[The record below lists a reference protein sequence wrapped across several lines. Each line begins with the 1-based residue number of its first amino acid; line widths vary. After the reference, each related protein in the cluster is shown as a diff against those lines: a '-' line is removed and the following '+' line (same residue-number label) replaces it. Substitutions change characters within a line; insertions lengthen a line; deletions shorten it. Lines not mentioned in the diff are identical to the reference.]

1 MAAHFDT
8 EYQRLEASYS
18 DSPTGEENLLV
29 HVPDGNKSPWHHI
42 ENLDLFFQRISFYP
56 SKNGFTCML
65 LGEVFELV
73 QLLFVV
79 GFTVFLANC
88 VDYDIL
94 FANKFV
100 NHTDSS
106 KVTLPDAFLPVDVC
120 SASIRDNVAVM
131 FVLMISGVFW
141 LHRLIKFIYNVC
153 CYWEIRSFYTNAL
166 KMSMVSLPYFTW
178 QEVQARIVEIQKEHQ
193 ICIHKK
199 ELTELDIYH
208 RILRFKNYMVAMV
221 NKSLLPVR
229 FRPPLLGESVFYTR
243 GLKYNFELIF
253 FWGPGSLF
261 ESEWSLKPQYKRGG
275 NRLELADKLASR
287 ILWIGIANLL
297 LCPVVLV
304 WQILYAF
311 FSYTEV
317 IKREPGSLGARCW
330 SLYGRC
336 YLRHFNE
343 LDHELMSRL
352 SKGYKASSRYMNCFL
367 SPLLTVVAK
376 NVAFF
381 AGSLLAVLIAL
392 TIYDEDVLA
401 VEHVLS
407 SITLL
412 GVCITVCRSFI
423 PDKHLVYCPEQL
435 LRLILA
441 HIHYMPDHWQ
451 GNAHR
456 YETRDQFSQLFQY
469 KAVFILE
476 ELTSPLVTPFILIFS
491 LRRKSL
497 EIIDFF
503 RNFTVEVVGVG
514 DTCSFAQMDIRQH
527 GHPAVRLSLSH
538 THTQLSLMHF
548 AITNPQWQPPTET
561 THFISQLKE
570 RVQRETTGDRQTL
583 TSLSGSEPR
592 SLIANFLAG
601 PPSLA
606 SLHLGRDGSLTDHG
620 PVGVSDGASAL
631 RSLSVSSTRGSCSST
646 HRSAGHAS
654 SASRAMPGSSTDA
667 RTASSGSSVWEG
679 QLTSLVLS
687 EYAST
692 EMSIHALYIHELHK
706 QQSGGELSRHTWHRQ
721 DSDDS
726 SDSVTEEGG
735 SGGGNPNPRNP
746 IPRSHT
752 FPISTPI
759 STPGPIPSSNSVTP
773 LQSNSQRRSGGNT
786 DSVGPGGRVVRSVRV
801 PMGGWAED
809 GRGGRH
815 PDTVPEEGSE
825 DDMPPNTHKVF
836 TQTHTDLV
844 FVYGVPYHCFPLSSG
859 DVTDLRDPTYLP
871 TLILILP
878 EKNFLLICELS
889 TMASPLTPD
898 G

>member
-18 DSPTGEENLLV
+18 DSPPGEDNLLV

-106 KVTLPDAFLPVDVC
+106 KVTLPDAFLPVDIC

-166 KMSMVSLPYFTW
+166 KMSMAELPYFTW
-178 QEVQARIVEIQKEHQ
+178 QEVQARI
-193 ICIHKK
+193 
-199 ELTELDIYH
+199 
-208 RILRFKNYMVAMV
+208 VAMV

-297 LCPVVLV
+297 LCPVILV

-352 SKGYKASSRYMNCFL
+352 SKGYKASSKYMNCFL

-435 LRLILA
+435 LRVILA

-469 KAVFILE
+469 KA
-476 ELTSPLVTPFILIFS
+476 ELISPLVTPFILIFS

-503 RNFTVEVVGVG
+503 RNFTVEVVGWMSEG
-514 DTCSFAQMDIRQH
+514 KTEASIYQQAEDGKTE
-527 GHPAVRLSLSH
+527 
-538 THTQLSLMHF
+538 LSLMHF

-570 RVQRETTGDRQTL
+570 RVQREATGDTHTL
-583 TSLSGSEPR
+583 TSLSESEPR

-606 SLHLGRDGSLTDHG
+606 SLNLGRDGALTNHG
-620 PVGVSDGASAL
+620 PDGVSDGASAL
-631 RSLSVSSTRGSCSST
+631 RSLSVSSMRGSCSSA

-654 SASRAMPGSSTDA
+654 SASRAMVGSSTDA
-667 RTASSGSSVWEG
+667 RTASSGSSAWEG

-706 QQSGGELSRHTWHRQ
+706 QQSGGALSRHTWHRQ

-759 STPGPIPSSNSVTP
+759 STPGPITSSNSGPNPDRGTTPGQEEAP
-773 LQSNSQRRSGGNT
+773 LQSNSQRRYGGTT
-786 DSVGPGGRVVRSVRV
+786 DSVGPGGRVVRSARV
-801 PMGGWAED
+801 PMGGWAEE

-825 DDMPPNTHKVF
+825 DDMPPNIHKGLCHLQRVEVEM
-836 TQTHTDLV
+836 HDSV
-844 FVYGVPYHCFPLSSG
+844 GPGGRVVRSARVPMGGWAEEGRGGRHP
-859 DVTDLRDPTYLP
+859 DTV
-871 TLILILP
+871 P
-878 EKNFLLICELS
+878 EEGSEDDMPPNIHK
-889 TMASPLTPD
+889 
-898 G
+898 

>member
-1 MAAHFDT
+1 MAHFDT
-8 EYQRLEASYS
+8 DYQRLEASYS
-18 DSPTGEENLLV
+18 DSPPGEENLLM
-29 HVPDGNKSPWHHI
+29 HVPEGAKSQWHHI
-42 ENLDLFFQRISFYP
+42 ENLDLFFQRISFIP
-56 SKNGFTCML
+56 KNGFTCML
-65 LGEVFELV
+65 LGEIFELV

-88 VDYDIL
+88 IDYDIL

-120 SASIRDNVAVM
+120 SARIRHNAFM
-131 FVLMISGVFW
+131 IFVLVISGVFW
-141 LHRLIKFIYNVC
+141 LHRLVKFIYNVC
-153 CYWEIRSFYTNAL
+153 CYWEIRSFYINAL
-166 KMSMVSLPYFTW
+166 KMTMSELPYVTW

-221 NKSLLPVR
+221 NKSLLPVK
-229 FRPPLLGESVFYTR
+229 FRLPVLGECVFYTR

-261 ESEWSLKPQYKRGG
+261 ENEWSLKSEYKRGG
-275 NRLELADKLASR
+275 NRHDLADRLASR

-297 LCPVVLV
+297 LCPVILV

-352 SKGYKASSRYMNCFL
+352 SKGYKAASKYMNCFL

-423 PDKHLVYCPEQL
+423 PDKHMVFCPEQL
-435 LRLILA
+435 LRVILA

-476 ELTSPLVTPFILIFS
+476 ELLSPVVTPIILIFC

-527 GHPAVRLSLSH
+527 GHPAWMSEGKTEASIYQQAEDGK
-538 THTQLSLMHF
+538 TELSLMHF
-548 AITNPQWQPPTET
+548 AITNPQWQPPQET

-570 RVQRETTGDRQTL
+570 RVHREATGLLKKKKKR
-583 TSLSGSEPR
+583 PR
-592 SLIANFLAG
+592 SLIANLLAG
-601 PPSLA
+601 PSTL
-606 SLHLGRDGSLTDHG
+606 SSVHFGRDGCLNNHTAAG
-620 PVGVSDGASAL
+620 IGDGASAL
-631 RSLSVSSTRGSCSST
+631 RSLSPISSSLYLRAVSKAMAGS
-646 HRSAGHAS
+646 G
-654 SASRAMPGSSTDA
+654 TDA
-667 RTASSGSSVWEG
+667 RTVSSGSSAWEA

-692 EMSIHALYIHELHK
+692 EMSIHALYMHELHK
-706 QQSGGELSRHTWHRQ
+706 QQSRGELPRHTWHRQ
-721 DSDDS
+721 ESDES
-726 SDSVTEEGG
+726 SDSVPDEVRSE
-735 SGGGNPNPRNP
+735 PNTHLRNF
-746 IPRSHT
+746 PRSHT
-752 FPISTPI
+752 FPTTVPSPSAIPTSASATSSST
-759 STPGPIPSSNSVTP
+759 
-773 LQSNSQRRSGGNT
+773 LSQQGVGGFQMFF
-786 DSVGPGGRVVRSVRV
+786 SYPVGAGVKVVRSARV

-809 GRGGRH
+809 TQGAPRH
-815 PDTVPEEGSE
+815 HEPLPEESSE
-825 DDMPPNTHKVF
+825 DEMPPHIHKVNP
-836 TQTHTDLV
+836 
-844 FVYGVPYHCFPLSSG
+844 GA
-859 DVTDLRDPTYLP
+859 
-871 TLILILP
+871 I
-878 EKNFLLICELS
+878 
-889 TMASPLTPD
+889 M
-898 G
+898 